1 MAMKTRAAVTVG
13 PRKVEMRE
21 IPVPETNEDT
31 GLVRI
36 ELTGVCGVDWPAFN
50 GSRPDRFKVP
60 LIQGHEIVG
69 RIERIGRKAAQRWDV
84 KDGDRVVSRNTPRA
98 ATASIA
104 CRATTTCAVAK

>member
-69 RIERIGRKAAQRWDV
+69 RIERIGRKAESLQTAGRGS
-84 KDGDRVVSRNTPRA
+84 GDKRMQARVVHLITR
-98 ATASIA
+98 
-104 CRATTTCAVAK
+104 

>member
-69 RIERIGRKAAQRWDV
+69 RIERIGRKAAQRWGV
-84 KDGDRVVSRNTPRA
+84 KDDDRVVLPGRGH
-98 ATASIA
+98 ASQLPGEPGGDALVGI
-104 CRATTTCAVAK
+104 